1 MQTKGVIEMQ
11 AKIKQTSRYGMASL
25 FSGVEFVKREW
36 RTVPAGFEE
45 QARENPLLEIRE
57 GKAEKEIVAKQIAEK
72 VKPVMQARLVASHSS
87 EVLRTFGMNEYVKTE
102 WRPIPAGYEASARSH
117 ELLEI
122 WEPGQDEPKTAKG
135 STPPSTQKR
144 PTKKIAD
151 KAED

>member
-1 MQTKGVIEMQ
+1 MQ

-57 GKAEKEIVAKQIAEK
+57 GKAEKEVVAKQIAEK
-72 VKPVMQARLVASHSS
+72 VKPVMQARLVASHSAD
-87 EVLRTFGMNEYVKTE
+87 VLRTFGMNEYVKTE
-102 WRPIPAGYEASARSH
+102 WKPIPAGYEASARGH
-117 ELLEI
+117 ELLEV
-122 WEPGQDEPKTAKG
+122 WEAGQEEPKTAKG
-135 STPPSTQKR
+135 STPAYNQKR
-144 PTKKIAD
+144 TSKKFTD